1 MDVDDKEYALYKGEE
16 LLRIGT
22 LEEIAEAENVQIKTI
37 QFYMTPTYKKR
48 IEKRKNA
55 RNYREV
61 VCLGE

>member
-1 MDVDDKEYALYKGEE
+1 MSDKEYALYKGEE
-16 LLRIGT
+16 LLQIGT
-22 LEEIAEAENVQIKTI
+22 LQEIAESENVKLETI
-37 QFYMTPTYKKR
+37 QFYTKPVYKRR

>member
-1 MDVDDKEYALYKGEE
+1 MNDKEYALYRGED

-22 LEEIAEAENVQIKTI
+22 LKEIAEVENVQVKTI

-48 IEKRKNA
+48 VSKRKNA

-61 VCLGE
+61 VCLDE